1 MTDSYNPLLE
11 ELRQEEEEVDLILQQ
26 QALAEREAA
35 GAVADEPLGPE
46 FVPGASEEATAQ
58 LEQAEAEQQAEA
70 ERSITNTGI
79 AGYEHPGVA
88 FEAIGNTGREVAEG
102 LIDTAL
108 GLGSMVEQ
116 SPGSPFIGQ
125 PFSILQDKW
134 NKANP
139 ISQEEPLHSMIRKI
153 AGVAIPSMVGGGLLS
168 GAARSTAI
176 WGTLGGKTKLAADV
190 GMHLGVDAVVTTA
203 STSATDE
210 TMATVLNENFGAQIP
225 WGTKTTDSTEVKY
238 WKQMFETAGLSIAGD
253 LLGVVFGFLAKT
265 GKGTKLTAKG
275 DEGLELLANRDIRKI
290 AVETEAT
297 RSPALKAIDDQI
309 EELGSLGDELTS
321 EGEQTL
327 QELVFRRKQIEVDEL
342 PFEGIKDPE
351 VNKYLT
357 EQIQAEEALRRL
369 EADPQGVK
377 GYDPF
382 IHQPSNPVSKAIP
395 HPKADPI
402 EAVVDITEMRKYPT
416 LNQRPAPIVTESFQ
430 KSFMAA
436 ADGTERAAQL
446 NGLFSTMPKQIE
458 AIRDGKVL
466 SADDMEEAV
475 NHLTTHILGTDVKAF
490 AKDLNSLKT
499 NLLNGQKF
507 LDDESFIMLSQA
519 FREAFDTIYNPNNI
533 RAASAMIQQAG
544 NTVSDASRV
553 ANSMGDFFD
562 VTRQTEIALDNLEL
576 VATELRANQYIAGF
590 TLEAKKLIKSTKDNP
605 RVAIKLQEHR
615 EAFEEGLRIAKE
627 KARATIE
634 TLKDITKNHPEYR
647 KAFTMA
653 FDLTNGDVH
662 TLDKLFRYA
671 ENNLGIIT
679 KGIYDR
685 NPEIPSLILK
695 GLHGARV
702 NSLLSGVS
710 ALRATVGN
718 ATLITAKPISAFVG
732 SVSEAIG
739 GDTYMFKRALA
750 TYGGFTE
757 NLQRAMKVMSND
769 WKLAVANPQEAMR
782 RGRTDLNFEA
792 DGALEVM
799 EAMQEGFRVNGQD
812 GKVALINVAKGLT
825 FWNNNP
831 IVRWGVNAMSSID
844 GFTNSFMA
852 SGSARARAFD
862 ELFAQSN
869 GAFKRSEFD
878 QLQRRLYDE
887 AFDANGVLTDKAAK
901 HASSEI
907 ALNLDNDLVNG
918 LEVMM
923 KKVPALRSLFLF
935 PRTGLNALELAWSFT
950 PVSRINI
957 GLTKAQRLFR
967 AQTTDEILESLAE
980 HGIDKM
986 DMTAFKALKSEHTGR
1001 QIMGSSLVMFA
1012 GLMAVNGQMTGNGP
1026 QDPAQRRRMLEMGWK
1041 PLSIRNPFTGKWHS
1055 YKGFEPYAQLL
1066 GLAND
1071 IVFHSNR
1078 VDQAPLEDI
1087 RGKLAAAISLNVT
1100 NSTFLSG
1107 FEPLYSLMAGDETA
1121 WGRFTADNINSM
1133 LPFAGGRNLLSEVIT
1148 PQLKDVET
1156 EWQYYLANRNKYL
1169 FNNQVLLPDALD
1181 IYTGEPIKYQEPLT
1195 AAVNAL
1201 LPAFK
1206 TNGGMEPWR
1215 QWLIGTGWDG
1225 LQILQTNPLSGQPIT
1240 PQEQQWLNN
1249 WIAAGLTN
1257 KDGSPKPGYPLVELI
1272 EKMRNHP
1279 HQYWDKKIKEYK
1291 RALGDQEQSDFPI
1304 KQLVVHRELDRIHRQ
1319 ARKAA
1324 WIAFGKTEAGQA
1336 ATMEGAMKQEIKD
1349 KLRKGD
1355 VKGAVERQQKYLNI
1369 INIAK

>member
-1 MTDSYNPLLE
+1 MTDSYNPVLE
-11 ELRQEEEEVDLILQQ
+11 ELEQREQAAAEEYEAYQAAQAEV
-26 QALAEREAA
+26 EREEQAA
-35 GAVADEPLGPE
+35 AQERNMQQKQ
-46 FVPGASEEATAQ
+46 EA
-58 LEQAEAEQQAEA
+58 LEANIAEAEQQQTGE
-70 ERSITNTGI
+70 ERSIANTGI
-79 AGYEHPGVA
+79 PGYEHPGVSI
-88 FEAIGNTGREVAEG
+88 EAMGNTGREVAEG

-108 GLGSMVEQ
+108 GLGSMAEKFPATPWLGNPI
-116 SPGSPFIGQ
+116 SM
-125 PFSILQDKW
+125 LQDKW
-134 NKANP
+134 DKANP
-139 ISQEEPLHSMIRKI
+139 ISQDEPMHAMIRKI
-153 AGVAIPSMVGGGLLS
+153 SGIAIPAMYGGGLLS

-190 GMHLGVDAVVTTA
+190 GMHLGVDTVVTTA

-210 TMATVLNENFGAQIP
+210 TMATVLNDNFGAQIP

-253 LLGVVFGFLAKT
+253 LLGVIFGFLAKT
-265 GKGTKLTAKG
+265 GKGTKYVAEG
-275 DEGLELLANRDIRKI
+275 DAGIELLAKRAARNDVL
-290 AVETEAT
+290 AEEAT
-297 RSPALKAIDDQI
+297 KSPALKAIDDQI

-321 EGEQTL
+321 KGEETL
-327 QELVFRRKQIEVDEL
+327 RQLTIERGRIEVDEL
-342 PFEGIKDPE
+342 PFDGITDPE
-351 VNKYLT
+351 VSKYLNKLDLDD
-357 EQIQAEEALRRL
+357 EALRRL
-369 EADPQGVK
+369 EADPQGLK
-377 GYDPF
+377 GHDPF
-382 IHQPSNPVSKAIP
+382 TQQPSNPVSTAIP
-395 HPKADPI
+395 HPKSDPI
-402 EAVVDITEMRKYPT
+402 EAVVDITEMHKYPT

-446 NGLFSTMPKQIE
+446 NGLFSNMPKQIE
-458 AIRDGKVL
+458 AIRDGKTL
-466 SADDMEEAV
+466 SADDMEKAV

-507 LDDESFIMLSQA
+507 LDDESFIALSQA
-519 FREAFDTIYNPNNI
+519 FRGAFDTIYNPNNI
-533 RAASAMIQQAG
+533 RAASMMVQQAG

-615 EAFEEGLRIAKE
+615 EAFEEGLRISKE

-634 TLKDITKNHPEYR
+634 TLKEITKNHPEYR

-653 FDLTNGDVH
+653 FDLSNGDVH

-671 ENNLGIIT
+671 EDNLGIIT

-685 NPEIPSLILK
+685 NPEVPSLILK
-695 GLHGARV
+695 GLHSARV

-710 ALRATVGN
+710 ALRAATGN

-732 SVSEAIG
+732 STGAAIG

-782 RGRTDLNFEA
+782 RGRADLNFEA

-799 EAMQEGFRVNGQD
+799 EAMQEGFRVEGKE
-812 GKVALINVAKGLT
+812 GKVALINIAKGLT

-831 IVRWGVNAMSSID
+831 IVRWGVNAMSAID
-844 GFTNSFMA
+844 GFTNSMMA
-852 SGSARARAFD
+852 SGNARARAFD
-862 ELFAQSN
+862 ELFAESN
-869 GAFKRSEFD
+869 GAFKRSEFNK
-878 QLQRRLYDE
+878 LQRKLYDE

-923 KKVPALRSLFLF
+923 RKVPALRSLFLF
-935 PRTGLNALELAWSFT
+935 PRTGLNALEVAWSFT
-950 PVSRINI
+950 PLSRINI

-967 AQTTDEILESLAE
+967 AQSQTEILESLAE

-986 DMTAFKALKSEHTGR
+986 DMIAFRALKSEHTGR
-1001 QIMGSSLVMFA
+1001 QIMGSSIIMFA

-1026 QDPAQRRRMLEMGWK
+1026 QDPAQKRRMIEMGWK
-1041 PLSIRNPFTGKWHS
+1041 PLSIRNPFTGNWHS

-1066 GLAND
+1066 GIIND
-1071 IVFHSNR
+1071 VVFHSNR

-1087 RGKLAAAISLNVT
+1087 GGKLAAAISLNVT

-1121 WGRFTADNINSM
+1121 WARFTADNINSM
-1133 LPFAGGRNLLSEVIT
+1133 LPFAGGRNLLSQVIT

-1169 FNNQVLLPDALD
+1169 FNDQVLLPDALD

-1195 AAVNAL
+1195 AAINAL

-1215 QWLIGTGWDG
+1215 QWMLSTGWDG
-1225 LQILQTNPLSGQPIT
+1225 LQILQKNPLSGQPIT
-1240 PQEQQWLNN
+1240 PEAQQWLNN
-1249 WIAAGLTN
+1249 WIGAGLKN
-1257 KDGSPKPGYPLVELI
+1257 KDGSPKPGYPLVKLI
-1272 EKMRNHP
+1272 EEMRNHP
-1279 HQYWDKKIKEYK
+1279 QNYWDKKVKEYK
-1291 RALGDQEQSDFPI
+1291 KALGNQEQSEFPI

-1324 WIAFGKTEAGQA
+1324 WIAYGKTQEGKA
-1336 ATMEGAMKQEIKD
+1336 ATLEGHMKQDIKNR
-1349 KLRKGD
+1349 LRKGD
-1355 VKGAVERQQKYLNI
+1355 VQGALDKQAQYLDI

>member
-1 MTDSYNPLLE
+1 MTTFE
-11 ELRQEEEEVDLILQQ
+11 ELEQREQEAAAEYEAYQAA

-46 FVPGASEEATAQ
+46 FVPGASEEAAAQ
-58 LEQAEAEQQAEA
+58 LEQAEADE
-70 ERSITNTGI
+70 ERSIANTGI

-139 ISQEEPLHSMIRKI
+139 ISQDEPMHSMIRKI

-190 GMHLGVDAVVTTA
+190 GMHLGVDAIVTTA

-238 WKQMFETAGLSIAGD
+238 WKQMFETAGLSVGGD
-253 LLGVVFGFLAKT
+253 LLGAVFGFLAKT
-265 GKGTKLTAKG
+265 GKGTKYVAKG
-275 DEGLELLANRDIRKI
+275 SVGEELLAKRDIRKV

-297 RSPALKAIDDQI
+297 KSPALKAIDDQI
-309 EELGSLGDELTS
+309 DELGSLGDELTS
-321 EGEQTL
+321 KGEQQL
-327 QELVFRRKQIEVDEL
+327 AELVELRKRTEVDEL
-342 PFEGIKDPE
+342 PFDEIKDPE
-351 VNKYLT
+351 VDKYLT
-357 EQIQAEEALRRL
+357 EQLQAEEALRRL

-377 GYDPF
+377 GPDPF
-382 IHQPSNPVSKAIP
+382 TQQPSNPVSKAIR

-446 NGLFSTMPKQIE
+446 NGLFSTMPQQIE
-458 AIRDGKVL
+458 AIRGGKVL
-466 SADDMEEAV
+466 SVEDMEEAV

-533 RAASAMIQQAG
+533 RAASVMVQQAG

-615 EAFEEGLRIAKE
+615 EAFEEGLRTAKE

-634 TLKDITKNHPEYR
+634 ALKDITKNHPEYR

-662 TLDKLFRYA
+662 TLDKLYA
-671 ENNLGIIT
+671 YAADNLGIIH

-685 NPEIPSLILK
+685 NPEVPSLILK

-702 NSLLSGVS
+702 NSLLSGIS
-710 ALRATVGN
+710 ALRAAAGN
-718 ATLITAKPISAFVG
+718 ATLITAKPISAFAG
-732 SVSEAIG
+732 SASAAIG
-739 GDTYMFKRALA
+739 GDTYLFKRALA

-782 RGRTDLNFEA
+782 RGRTDLNFQA

-799 EAMQEGFRVNGQD
+799 EAMQEGFRADGKNGQ
-812 GKVALINVAKGLT
+812 VALINVAKALT

-831 IVRWGVNAMSSID
+831 FVRYGVNAMSAID

-852 SGSARARAFD
+852 SGNARARAFD

-869 GAFKRSEFD
+869 GAFSRSEFD
-878 QLQRRLYDE
+878 KLQRRLYDE
-887 AFDANGVLTDKAAK
+887 AFDANGVLTDKAAR

-923 KKVPALRSLFLF
+923 KKVPALRALFLF

-950 PVSRINI
+950 PVSRIDI
-957 GLTKAQRLFR
+957 GLTKAQRLFK
-967 AQTTDEILESLAE
+967 AQTTDEILASLAE

-986 DMTAFKALKSEHTGR
+986 DMVAFRALKSEYTGR
-1001 QIMGSSLVMFA
+1001 QIMGSSLIMFA

-1026 QDPAQRRRMLEMGWK
+1026 QDPAQRRRMIENMGWK

-1066 GLAND
+1066 GLIND
-1071 IVFHSNR
+1071 VVFHSTR
-1078 VDQAPLEDI
+1078 VDQHVMEDI
-1087 RGKLAAAISLNVT
+1087 EGKLAAAISLNVT

-1107 FEPLYSLMAGDETA
+1107 FEPLYSLLAGDETA
-1121 WGRFTADNINSM
+1121 WARFTANNINSM
-1133 LPFAGGRNLLSEVIT
+1133 LPFAGTRNLLSQAIS
-1148 PQLKDVET
+1148 PQLKDVDT
-1156 EWQYYLANRNKYL
+1156 QWQHYLANKNKFL
-1169 FNNQVLLPDALD
+1169 FNKAVMLPDALD
-1181 IYTGEPIKYQEPLT
+1181 IYTGKPINYQEQLT

-1215 QWLIGTGWDG
+1215 QWLLGTGWDG

-1240 PQEQQWLNN
+1240 PQDQQWINN
-1249 WIAAGLTN
+1249 WIAAGHTN
-1257 KDGSPKPGYPLVELI
+1257 KDGSPKPGYPLIKKI
-1272 EKMRNHP
+1272 EEMRNYP
-1279 HQYWDKKIKEYK
+1279 SGYWDKKIKEYK
-1291 RALGDQEQSDFPI
+1291 KALGDQEQSDFPI
-1304 KQLVVHRELDRIHRQ
+1304 KDLIVHQHLDHIHRQ

-1324 WIAFGKTEAGQA
+1324 WAAYSKTEQGKA
-1336 ATMEGAMKQEIKD
+1336 ATLEGQMKAGVKD

-1355 VKGAVERQQKYLNI
+1355 VKGAIELQEQMLNI